1 MRNLPKKNEDIYTW
15 KSMYKSVHCSFIHN
29 SKNIEMTKMFINWW
43 MDKKIVVYSY
53 HGILLSNIKKD
64 TIHSDMDES
73 QKHYV
78 EFKKSDTKNTHCVVS
93 FMWIQKTIQFIVI
106 ESISMIVFDW
116 E

>member
-1 MRNLPKKNEDIYTW
+1 
-15 KSMYKSVHCSFIHN
+15 
-29 SKNIEMTKMFINWW
+29 

-78 EFKKSDTKNTHCVVS
+78 EFKKSDKKNTHCVVP
-93 FMWIQKTIQFIVI
+93 FM
-106 ESISMIVFDW
+106 
-116 E
+116 

>member
-1 MRNLPKKNEDIYTW
+1 
-15 KSMYKSVHCSFIHN
+15 
-29 SKNIEMTKMFINWW
+29 

-78 EFKKSDTKNTHCVVS
+78 EFKKSDKKNTHCVVP